1 MAELTS
7 CADSRENA
15 LSIIP
20 ATELYDAQTL
30 INQTDAA
37 YVLLA
42 KFGSPSFGALKNVNS
57 SLARASAGGTL
68 TMRELLDVGE
78 VLRVI
83 RSLGVALF
91 AAGRAERAR
100 RIFCV
105 AHAQ

>member
-1 MAELTS
+1 MNKHHKALELNKILESLAELTS

-42 KFGSPSFGALKNVNS
+42 KFGSPSFAITSDLNVSKSPFLSAAASFSTRLS
-57 SLARASAGGTL
+57 SS
-68 TMRELLDVGE
+68 
-78 VLRVI
+78 
-83 RSLGVALF
+83 
-91 AAGRAERAR
+91 
-100 RIFCV
+100 
-105 AHAQ
+105 